1 MGGTSVAVVGVAR
14 MDGRV
19 VGDEQG
25 DTHAG
30 VGSIRRTTKTKTGE
44 NRWLRSLEGR
54 TQGR

>member
-54 TQGR
+54 TQGK